1 MPMPK
6 VKPTG
11 VTEIEAIVGTVTVIV
26 VDFVTLPSVAEIVVD
41 PAATPVSNPFTSIV
55 AAAVEDEPQ
64 LTNPVRSRLLP
75 SL

>member
-11 VTEIEAIVGTVTVIV
+11 VTDIEAMVGAVTVTV
-26 VDFVTLPSVAEIVVD
+26 VDFVTLPSAAEIVVD
-41 PAATPVSNPFTSIV
+41 PAATPVSNPCTSIV
-55 AAAVEDEPQ
+55 AAAVEDDPQ

>member
-1 MPMPK
+1 MPMLN

-11 VTEIEAIVGTVTVIV
+11 VTEMEAIVGAVIV
-26 VDFVTLPSVAEIVVD
+26 AIVDFVTLPSVAEIVVD
-41 PAATPVSNPFTSIV
+41 PAATPISNPCASIV

-64 LTNPVRSRLLP
+64 VTNAVRSRLLP